1 MISIVC
7 SLDRNSNGF
16 HSTTSGW
23 DPNPVDHVTVR
34 LSNAELRERKSWYT
48 LHWRPNGGSRVG
60 PRLDSEEAHNGK
72 KKDRKE
78 KNQRYQA
85 NKKRRDRDGKD
96 GPEGGSGVPIA
107 EPGAGLSQAAGA
119 VV

>member
-1 MISIVC
+1 
-7 SLDRNSNGF
+7 
-16 HSTTSGW
+16 
-23 DPNPVDHVTVR
+23 VTVR

-48 LHWRPNGGSRVG
+48 LHWRPDGGSRVG
-60 PRLDSEEAHNGK
+60 PQLDSEEAHNEK